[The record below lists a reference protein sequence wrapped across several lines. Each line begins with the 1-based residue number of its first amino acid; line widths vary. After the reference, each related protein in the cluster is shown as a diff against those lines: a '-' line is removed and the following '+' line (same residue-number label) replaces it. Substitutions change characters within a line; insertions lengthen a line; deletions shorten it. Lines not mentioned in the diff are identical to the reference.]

1 MKSLNRNSIFILL
14 TIILYSLLTIIS
26 LNYGYFWDTP
36 QLISK
41 EAHWFYLTDFSSLL
55 LPAQNSGSEFIATG
69 YHPPLMGIMTA
80 ALWKIFGYKLW
91 VSHAFGFL
99 WAIILIYNTFK
110 LISKF
115 FSDKHLGWVSV
126 IVLLESSLLA
136 QFTIASPDFI
146 LFTAF
151 IVSLR
156 AIFENKKYMLAVAI
170 FFLSC
175 VSMRGVFIATIMVIV
190 NCYYTYLQSNKELTF
205 RSIFNTLIPYFPT
218 FFILVGYYSYF
229 LIARGWFF
237 TNSPYAEHYAL
248 PDSLQKIIAHLAGFV
263 IRLIENGRI
272 FIWLLGLY
280 ITYRTI
286 KTKSFLDNKS
296 KVLFL
301 FLVLLTGLYVLFVFI
316 TQMPFSPR
324 YFMPLYFM
332 LTILVLQGVI
342 KFMNEKN
349 IRLVFIMVLFFE
361 LTGHFWI
368 YPEKVAKSWESTLA
382 HLPYYELREEC
393 FNYIDSQKLDYNEIS
408 AGFCLYGNRRF
419 IELNNKVTHIGSKPD
434 RKYFI
439 YSNISNLE
447 DEIVDELKNKTRWEQ
462 ITEFKKGYVFIRIYQ
477 KQEVERLE
485 K

>member
-1 MKSLNRNSIFILL
+1 MKLLNKNSLFLLLSFCIYALL
-14 TIILYSLLTIIS
+14 TIIT
-26 LNYGYFWDTP
+26 LNFGYFWDTP

-41 EAHWFYLTDFSSLL
+41 EAHWFYLTDFSSFL
-55 LPAQNSGSEFIATG
+55 LPAQNSGSEFTATG

-91 VSHAFGFL
+91 VSHVFVFL
-99 WAIILIYNTFK
+99 WAILLIFNSFK
-110 LISKF
+110 LIRAF
-115 FSDKHLGWVSV
+115 FSDKHLGWVAL
-126 IVLLESSLLA
+126 IVLLESSLLS

-151 IVSLR
+151 VISLR
-156 AIFENKKYMLAVAI
+156 AIFENKKYMLAVAV

-175 VSMRGVFIATIMVIV
+175 VSMRGVFITAIMFVV
-190 NCYYTYLQSNKELTF
+190 HNYYAYLQLNKELSF
-205 RSIFNTLIPYFPT
+205 RSVLKTLTPYLPT
-218 FFILVGYYSYF
+218 LFILAGYYSYYF
-229 LIARGWFF
+229 IARGWFF
-237 TNSPYAEHYAL
+237 TNSPYAEHYIL
-248 PDSLQKIIAHLAGFV
+248 PNSLQKIIVHLASFI
-263 IRLIENGRI
+263 IRLVENGRF
-272 FIWLLGLY
+272 FIWIFGIY
-280 ITYRTI
+280 IAYLTI
-286 KTKSFLDNKS
+286 KSKSILDNKT
-296 KVLFL
+296 KALILF
-301 FLVLLTGLYVLFVFI
+301 FILLTALYLLFVFI

-324 YFMPLYFM
+324 YFMPIYFM

-342 KFMNEKN
+342 KFMAEKRV
-349 IRLVFIMVLFFE
+349 RLVFILVLCFE

-382 HLPYYELREEC
+382 HMPYYELREEC

-447 DEIVDELKNKTRWEQ
+447 DEIIDELQNNFKWKP
-462 ITEFKKGYVFIRIYQ
+462 IKEFKKGYVFIRIYQ
-477 KQEVERLE
+477 KLEVND
-485 K
+485 

>member
-1 MKSLNRNSIFILL
+1 MKLLNKNNIFLFLSFSI
-14 TIILYSLLTIIS
+14 YVLLTIIS
-26 LNYGYFWDTP
+26 LNYGYFWDTQ

-41 EAHWFYLTDFSSLL
+41 EAHWFYLTNFSSFL

-91 VSHAFGFL
+91 ASHVFVLL
-99 WAIILIYNTFK
+99 WAILLIFNSFK
-110 LISKF
+110 LISAF
-115 FSDKHLGWVSV
+115 FADKHLGWVV
-126 IVLLESSLLA
+126 LIVLLESTLLS

-151 IVSLR
+151 VISLR
-156 AIFENKKYMLAVAI
+156 AIFENKKYMLAVAV

-175 VSMRGVFIATIMVIV
+175 VSMRGVFIAAIMFVV
-190 NCYYTYLQSNKELTF
+190 HNYYIYLQSNKELSF
-205 RSIFNTLIPYFPT
+205 RSVLKNLTPYLPTL
-218 FFILVGYYSYF
+218 FILVGYYSYYF
-229 LIARGWFF
+229 IVRGWFF
-237 TNSPYAEHYAL
+237 TNSPYAEHYIL
-248 PDSLQKIIAHLAGFV
+248 PNSLQKIIVHLASFI

-272 FIWLLGLY
+272 FIWLLGIY
-280 ITYRTI
+280 ITYQTI
-286 KTKSFLDNKS
+286 KSKSILDSKTKALI
-296 KVLFL
+296 LF
-301 FLVLLTGLYVLFVFI
+301 FILLTALYLLFVFI

-324 YFMPLYFM
+324 YFMPIYFM
-332 LTILVLQGVI
+332 LIILVLQGVI
-342 KFMNEKN
+342 KFMDEKR
-349 IRLVFIMVLFFE
+349 IQLVFILVLCFE

-393 FNYIDSQKLDYNEIS
+393 FNYIDSQKLDYNDIS

-434 RKYFI
+434 REYFI

-447 DEIVDELKNKTRWEQ
+447 DEIIDELQNNFKWKP
-462 ITEFKKGYVFIRIYQ
+462 IKEFKKGYVFIRIYQ
-477 KQEVERLE
+477 KLE
-485 K
+485 LND